1 MVSKGHKMSKID
13 NSMFGNSSHSW
24 MTCQTQFLKRT
35 NQGLFFLSSVRIGQ
49 VGLEKMS
56 KVLKFTDGQQTSSDG
71 NSSWPFGSG
80 EQKVSCVNK
89 LIILSDESKWEINI

>member
-1 MVSKGHKMSKID
+1 MFISHFDSSD
-13 NSMFGNSSHSW
+13 NIINLFTLETCSHSW

-71 NSSWPFGSG
+71 NST
-80 EQKVSCVNK
+80 
-89 LIILSDESKWEINI
+89 